1 MNTAIPTLLNHPHA
15 DEARGAEEMDPRNR
29 WIPGKPYIPQLPP
42 APCSPFIE
50 ETQLFACARWRFERS
65 LLSAAQLQGQGPPAS
80 RASSQVLQH
89 RLPQGKVIAF
99 RSIILDTSNILF
111 YDMLFSLGIIS
122 YTSFWV
128 AIYWFIS
135 FLLMVAQYSINYTN
149 YSISP
154 LLFRLFLAFVY
165 PK

>member
-99 RSIILDTSNILF
+99 RSAATAIGQASR
-111 YDMLFSLGIIS
+111 SLPQTLINGQERLLRIS
-122 YTSFWV
+122 LRT
-128 AIYWFIS
+128 
-135 FLLMVAQYSINYTN
+135 
-149 YSISP
+149 
-154 LLFRLFLAFVY
+154 
-165 PK
+165 